1 MTFSGRELV
10 PYRAPPAPAPAPA
23 AEPER
28 PLDPPPAAAPPSRNG
43 DRRRRARLPDR
54 ALLGLLVDLRL

>member
-10 PYRAPPAPAPAPA
+10 PYRAPPAPAAAGPA
-23 AEPER
+23 R
-28 PLDPPPAAAPPSRNG
+28 QSDPPLTAVLPARNG

-54 ALLGLLVDLRL
+54 VLLGLLVDLRL